1 MRKIATDLLLLTGDS
16 IVDLDQYLSE
26 QAISR
31 IVLSDLLALL
41 IDTSRSTEPG
51 QVEISR
57 ILAGITVVCYPTR
70 FFGFGFG
77 GSKNREP

>member
-26 QAISR
+26 QASSR
-31 IVLSDLLALL
+31 IVLSDLLTLL

-51 QVEISR
+51 QVEISW
-57 ILAGITVVCYPTR
+57 ILAGTTVVCYPTR

-77 GSKNREP
+77 GLKNREP